1 MKKTTQAQ
9 IIAIEKGTKTRAE
22 RELTDAHHA
31 FQKPEPLSGIARSY
45 SPFKDEDGERVP
57 PESKRVQIKAE
68 DIVAKLATTLTDLF
82 DIVATKDSTNCVAKA
97 DVVVNGKV
105 LLSDVP
111 CTYLLFLEKQLV
123 NLRTFV
129 EKLPTLDPADAWQWD
144 DGQACYSTPPQQTL
158 RTKKEPRVITKAE
171 PTDKHPAQVELIYED
186 RPVGTWTTIRYSGAL
201 PQTRVDELTTR
212 VEQLQRAVKFAR
224 EAANSI
230 EAVNRTGDG
239 RKVMDY
245 LFAR

>member
-1 MKKTTQAQ
+1 MKKTTQSQ

-31 FQKPEPLSGIARSY
+31 FQKPEPISGIARTY
-45 SPFKDEDGERVP
+45 SPFKDEDAERVP
-57 PESKRVQIKAE
+57 GESKRVQIKAE
-68 DIVAKLATTLTDLF
+68 DVIARLSGTLADLF

-97 DVVVNGKV
+97 DVVVDGKV
-105 LLSDVP
+105 LLADVP

-123 NLRTFV
+123 NLHTFV

-144 DGQACYSTPPQQTL
+144 DGQACFSTPPAQTL

-171 PTDKHPAQVELIYED
+171 ATDKHPAQVELIYED
-186 RPVGTWTTIRYSGAL
+186 RPVGTWTTIKFSGAL
-201 PQTRVDELTTR
+201 PQTRVDELTVR
-212 VEQLQRAVKFAR
+212 IERLQKAVKFAR
-224 EAANSI
+224 EAANSH
-230 EAVNRTGDG
+230 EAVDRTGDG